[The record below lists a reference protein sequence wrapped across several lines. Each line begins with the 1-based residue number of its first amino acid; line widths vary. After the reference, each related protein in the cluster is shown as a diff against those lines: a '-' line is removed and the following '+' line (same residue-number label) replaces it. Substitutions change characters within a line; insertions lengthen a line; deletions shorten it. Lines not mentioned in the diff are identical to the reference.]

1 MKWII
6 VTGASRGL
14 GSELAQ
20 ILIENGH
27 RVIGIARTS
36 TDSWSVAPSD
46 NYLQIQ
52 CDLTDESMVKRTFS
66 EIRKRGISIGS
77 LINNAGVFS
86 SQLLQTSSSNHVKNV
101 LNSNLISALLT
112 TREVSKMMRSTGG
125 GSVISISSIAVSI
138 RIRGNS
144 IYGVSKIA
152 LEELMR
158 GFATEFR
165 DSGITFNSLRISF
178 VEDTGMVNSL
188 ATEPRKFYE
197 SRLLEPNALSV
208 QEIYHAIQFFESNLA
223 RSITGQVLSLG
234 SPG

>member
-14 GSELAQ
+14 GSKLASV
-20 ILIENGH
+20 LVENGH

-36 TDSWSVAPSD
+36 TDSWSVCPSD
-46 NYLQIQ
+46 NFVQFQ

-66 EIRKRGISIGS
+66 EMRKKGFSIGS

-86 SQLLQTSSSNHVKNV
+86 SQLLQTSSSSHVRDV
-101 LNSNLISALLT
+101 LNSNFVSTLLT
-112 TREVSKMMRSTGG
+112 TREVSKMIRSTGG

-138 RIRGNS
+138 PIPGNS
-144 IYGVSKIA
+144 IYGISKIA

-165 DSGITFNSLRISF
+165 DSGISFNSVRISF
-178 VEDTGMVNSL
+178 VEGTGMVNSL
-188 ATEPRKFYE
+188 SIEPRKIYE
-197 SRLLEPNALSV
+197 TRLLEPSALSV
-208 QEIYHAIQFFESNLA
+208 HEIYHAIQFFQSDLA
-223 RSITGQVLSLG
+223 KSITGQVLSLG
-234 SPG
+234 SPA